1 MISLRLSSVVLTVL
15 LSVVAV
21 EAQVIKQ
28 GPTVEVEHDRSVD
41 FTLIRSYD
49 WAKAQKPADNMANHI
64 RITRAIQKELEERGV
79 EIDTVRPHVRI
90 LYRVQTSS
98 KIQAQS
104 SQRQTG
110 IDPTDIRTD
119 FMFSRGDKTNLGT
132 LILEMFDG
140 RSNKVIWRAS
150 TTQQLGTPDQAEK
163 IINEVVVRVFTKYPV
178 EKKEQSPK

>member
-1 MISLRLSSVVLTVL
+1 MISLRLSAVVLTVL

-21 EAQVIKQ
+21 EAQIIKQ
-28 GPTVEVEHDRSVD
+28 GPTVEVEYDRTVD

-90 LYRVQTSS
+90 LYRIHTSS

-140 RSNKVIWRAS
+140 RSNAVIWRAS